1 MSFITAC
8 YSGKGG
14 RTKNEDD
21 IYHNQINDT
30 YIAIV
35 ADGLGMHGGGE
46 IASAA
51 VVDTISKS
59 FLEKPLIE
67 KNAVSDYFITANN
80 AVLSKQTISCKMKS
94 TVVMLLSKHK
104 KLAFAHVGDSRLYH
118 FSGGKLVFQTQDHSV
133 SQMAVA
139 SGEINVSQIRF
150 HEDRNRL
157 LRAMGGDVTI
167 RPEILLP
174 KDSVKDNDSF
184 LLCSDGFWEYVLES
198 EMEIDLMKS
207 DTPDKWISNLLERVG
222 KRINGKND
230 NLSVIAIFFSESKEK
245 RVK

>member
-14 RTKNEDD
+14 RTKNEDA
-21 IYHNQINDT
+21 IYISQIRDT

-51 VVDTISKS
+51 VVDTISQC
-59 FLEKPLIE
+59 FLENQLIE
-67 KNAVSDYFITANN
+67 KKAISEYFVAANN
-80 AVLSKQTISCKMKS
+80 AVLTKQTISCKMKS

-104 KLAFAHVGDSRLYH
+104 QLAFAYVGDSRLYH
-118 FSGGKLVFQTQDHSV
+118 FFKGKLLFQTQDHSV
-133 SQMAVA
+133 SQMAVS
-139 SGEINVSQIRF
+139 SGEINASQIRF

-157 LRAMGGDVTI
+157 LRAMGGDEVI
-167 RPEILLP
+167 RPEIILP
-174 KDSVKDNDSF
+174 QVSVKDNDSF

-198 EMEIDLMKS
+198 EMEIDLLKS
-207 DTPDKWISNLLERVG
+207 NTPEQWISYLLERVG

-230 NLSVIAIFFSESKEK
+230 NLSVIAIFFSESKEI
-245 RVK
+245 V